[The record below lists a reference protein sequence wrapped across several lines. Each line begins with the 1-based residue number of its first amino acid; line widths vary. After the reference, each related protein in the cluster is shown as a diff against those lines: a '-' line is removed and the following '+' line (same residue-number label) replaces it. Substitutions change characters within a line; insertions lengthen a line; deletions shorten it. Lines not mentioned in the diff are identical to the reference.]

1 MISSPTL
8 SQRVYLSSRDKSD
21 FLGLKNS
28 LILRWERV
36 ELDPELIALIAC
48 PTLRLDFEVCG
59 SG

>member
-1 MISSPTL
+1 
-8 SQRVYLSSRDKSD
+8 VYLSSRDKSD